1 MVRIHTENQNQVSFC
16 RFAVVFSN
24 EPLAMYNVQSKSL
37 SVFKSNLHSID
48 LTKFL
53 KGRVFNLS

>member
-1 MVRIHTENQNQVSFC
+1 MKTEYRTTEQVEKDI
-16 RFAVVFSN
+16 N
-24 EPLAMYNVQSKSL
+24 EDIEYRSTLSLTVKQSKSL

-53 KGRVFNLS
+53 KGRIFNLS